1 MRKMLLMNN
10 YKILRR
16 KISALVGAT
25 CVTAFCLSSTMA
37 DDTEV
42 FFGQSDP
49 DQATAPN
56 VLFVLDSSISM
67 GKDDETGVTRLDRM
81 KVAMDAILDNTSNI
95 NVGLAR
101 MNGTNSGG
109 SILYPITP
117 IDKTVCSSFDC
128 GDQHISS
135 QIIASGDD
143 VEQNLR
149 NDNVLRTGVVLDLGF
164 QDATPNLVGLR
175 YPSLDI
181 PQGAKILSAKLD
193 FMAESTSSGIANLT
207 IQAHLTDDSE
217 QISGDNGSLAA
228 LPRTSSIAPWNN
240 VEPWTKHES
249 YESADFTQ
257 VLQEIVDQNDWCGG
271 NAATLLIAGSGE
283 RKAVTYDS
291 LAPLAKTY
299 IDTAFSPAVL
309 KFSYD
314 ASDIPDGAG
323 CARQT
328 FVSRVSQSSD
338 DATTREDTGITV
350 TTGRDLRLSSQSWRG
365 NRQQSVGVRFQNV
378 QIPKGAEIVDAELV
392 FEIERFRSGLSSVNI
407 HGVNEDYAATFENKL
422 NDITSR
428 TKTTATVPWDNIEE
442 LDINALLATPDISSI
457 VTEIVNRDG
466 WVPGNAMAFVL
477 SNKGAKRIRELKSY
491 DRYPASAPKLRISY
505 ISRAGEIE
513 NFITARDKLKDLVNT
528 MQLSWGTPTVGA
540 YLEAVA
546 YYRGMPVDYGRFRK
560 IDKGE
565 NAWRNEPRANRV
577 SAPDTYTGGQVNR
590 EIQCTDADLSSAAC
604 GSEYLSDNP
613 VYKSPIQT
621 SCQSNHI
628 VYLSDGDAESNSA
641 VTKIQELTG
650 KRCGASHDPQATCST
665 ELAEWIHK
673 NDQSI
678 RHPDSQ
684 TISTYTI
691 GFNTRNNDLQD
702 MARAGGGN
710 YYEAASSEQLVNVF
724 QSILGNVLA
733 VNTSF
738 VAPGATVNQ
747 FNRLTHRNDI
757 YFALFR
763 PEERPLWPGNLKRY
777 ELGKI
782 DNEPTIV
789 DESGNKA
796 VDPNTGFF
804 DVNSQSFWSGYVDG
818 DSVSLGGAADQL
830 EFSPTAPR
838 KVYTYMGDYPVP
850 PGGVDLTRSENQFH
864 EGNAL
869 ITSDELGISNNVQE
883 RIDLLRWAR
892 GIDVLDSDGDDDDTD
907 WRQSMGD
914 PMHARPVILNYSDG
928 SAPVEERSNSLVFV
942 GTNTGYLHAFETE
955 GGKEQFSFVPKDLLQ
970 NFKIYYDN
978 QVVNSHPYGLDGVLS
993 IWTTDENGN
1002 VTVDPGEKAFVYTGM
1017 RRGGDKYYAFNVS
1030 DINKP
1035 ELAWVIDP
1043 STPGFEQLGQTW
1055 SKMSPAK
1062 IRFKGEERDVLIFGA
1077 GYDENQDL
1085 AFGEDEE
1092 RNSVKLEQ
1100 STDSVG
1106 RGFYIV
1112 DAEDGELLY
1121 SALPTGVVQSTG
1133 DYTKF
1138 DRMDYSMP
1146 GNLRILDADF
1156 DGFADQIYASDTGGQ
1171 IWRFDLTSHH
1181 ETGDFMR
1188 GGVLAHLNEGG
1199 RTSERRFYYE
1209 PDVAVISD
1217 EGERFISIS
1226 IGSGWRAHPLDEIT
1240 EDKFYMIRSSHL
1252 LTAPPGYG
1260 KTTDGGFTYE
1270 PITESDLIDVTY
1282 DLNAPTNKY
1291 GWSYD
1296 LQLAGEKVLGTALTA
1311 NNQVIFSTYRPA
1323 ANVGHCSPAIG
1334 SGAVYALSVLNGA
1347 PVSNL
1352 SQDGDS
1358 DSYTRELTEEDR
1370 SIQLVHG
1377 GIPPEP
1383 ALLITEAGPTLLAG
1397 PEQPFDPNLNNLTR
1411 RTYWIDKGTALNQA
1425 SSDSATE

>member
-1 MRKMLLMNN
+1 MNS
-10 YKILRR
+10 YKNLRS
-16 KISALVGAT
+16 KLSTLVSATCLSAL
-25 CVTAFCLSSTMA
+25 CLSSTIA

-42 FFGQSDP
+42 FFGQADP

-67 GKDDETGVTRLDRM
+67 GSLDGTGISRLDRM
-81 KVAMDAILDNTSNI
+81 KTAMDAILDNTSNI

-101 MNGTNSGG
+101 MNGTYSGG

-117 IDKTVCSSFDC
+117 IDRTVCSSFDC
-128 GDQHISS
+128 GEQHISS
-135 QIIASGDD
+135 QIIAGGDD
-143 VEQNLR
+143 VEQSLASG
-149 NDNVLRTGVVLDLGF
+149 NVLIPGVVLDLG
-164 QDATPNLVGLR
+164 QQGNTPNLVGLR
-175 YPSLDI
+175 YPSLNI
-181 PQGAKILSAKLD
+181 PQGAKITSAKLD
-193 FMAESTSSGIANLT
+193 FMAERSSIKNANLT
-207 IQAHLTDDSE
+207 IQAHLAGDSE
-217 QISGDNGSLAA
+217 QISNANGALEA
-228 LPRTSSIAPWNN
+228 LPRTSSIADWDN
-240 VEPWTKHES
+240 VEPWVRHNF
-249 YESADFTQ
+249 YESADFSE

-271 NAATLLIAGSGE
+271 NAATILIEGSGD
-283 RKAVTYDS
+283 RKGVTQDS
-291 LAPLAKTY
+291 LAPLTQAFGNL
-299 IDTAFSPAVL
+299 AFSPTELRV
-309 KFSYD
+309 SYD
-314 ASDIPDGAG
+314 ASNIPDGGG
-323 CARQT
+323 CAQQA
-328 FVSRVSQSSD
+328 FISRVSQSSD
-338 DATTREDTGITV
+338 DARTREDIDFS
-350 TTGRDLRLSSQSWRG
+350 TTTNNDLRLSSQVANG
-365 NRQQSVGVRFQNV
+365 NREQSVGVRFQNV
-378 QIPKGAEIVDAELV
+378 QIPKGAQIVEAELI
-392 FEIERFRSGLSSVNI
+392 FEIERLRTGTLTVNI
-407 HGVNEDYAATFENKL
+407 NGVDEDHVTTFRNVPD
-422 NDITSR
+422 DITDR
-428 TKTTATVPWDNIEE
+428 TKTTAVQPWEIVEAPAENEI
-442 LDINALLATPDISSI
+442 LTSPDVSSI

-466 WVPGNAMAFVL
+466 WAPGNAMAFVL
-477 SNKGAKRIRELKSY
+477 SNTGTNNFREIKSY
-491 DRYPASAPKLRISY
+491 DGYPASAPKLRVSY
-505 ISRAGEIE
+505 ISRVGEID
-513 NFITARDKLKDLVNT
+513 NFITARDKLKDLINT
-528 MQLSWGTPTVGA
+528 MQLSWGTPTIGT
-540 YLEAVA
+540 YLEAVN
-546 YYRGMPVDYGRFRK
+546 YYRGSPVDYGRFRK
-560 IDKGE
+560 IDEGP
-565 NAWRNEPRANRV
+565 NAWRNDPRANRV
-577 SAPDTYTGGQVNR
+577 SVPDSYTGGQVNR
-590 EIQCTDADLSSAAC
+590 ESQCNDGDLSSAAC
-604 GSEYLSDNP
+604 DSEYLSNNP

-628 VYLSDGDAESNSA
+628 VYLSDGAAESNTA
-641 VTKIQELTG
+641 VTKIQNLIG
-650 KRCGASHDPQATCST
+650 KNCGGSGNGKCGP
-665 ELAEWIHK
+665 ELAEWINN

-678 RHPDSQ
+678 SRPDEQ

-691 GFNTRNNDLQD
+691 GFNTKNNDLQD
-702 MARAGGGN
+702 MARAGGGQ
-710 YYEAASSEQLVNVF
+710 YYEADSSAELVNVF

-757 YFALFR
+757 YFALFK

-777 ELGKI
+777 ELGKV
-782 DNEPTIV
+782 DNEPVIV
-789 DESGNKA
+789 DESGNRA

-804 DVNSQSFWSGYVDG
+804 DTNSQSFWGGFVDG

-838 KVYTYMGDYPVP
+838 KVYTYMGNYPVP
-850 PGGVDLTRSENQFH
+850 AGGVDLTRNENEFH
-864 EGNAL
+864 EDNGL
-869 ITSDELGISNNVQE
+869 ITSNELAISNDVQE

-892 GIDVLDSDGDDDDTD
+892 GIDVLDSDGDDDHTD

-914 PMHARPVILNYSDG
+914 PMHARPVILNYGDG
-928 SAPVEERSNSLVFV
+928 TTPVEGSSDSLVFV

-955 GGKEQFSFVPKDLLQ
+955 HGREHFSFVPKDLLS

-978 QVVNSHPYGLDGVLS
+978 QVVNSHPYGLDGILS
-993 IWTTDENGN
+993 IWATDENGN

-1030 DINKP
+1030 DKNKP
-1035 ELAWVIDP
+1035 RLAWVIDP

-1062 IRFKGEERDVLIFGA
+1062 IRYKGDERNVLIFGA

-1085 AFGEDEE
+1085 AFGEDAN
-1092 RNSVKLEQ
+1092 RNTVKLDQ
-1100 STDSVG
+1100 TTDSVG

-1121 SALPTGVVQSTG
+1121 SALPTDVVQTTG
-1133 DYTKF
+1133 DFTKF

-1146 GNLRILDADF
+1146 GNLRLLDADF
-1156 DGFADQIYASDTGGQ
+1156 DGFTDQIYASDTGGQ
-1171 IWRFDLTSHH
+1171 IWRFDLTPHH

-1199 RTSERRFYYE
+1199 ETSQRRFYYE
-1209 PDVAVISD
+1209 PDVAVISN

-1240 EDKFYMIRSSHL
+1240 QDKFYMIRSSHL
-1252 LTAPPGYG
+1252 FTAPPGYG

-1291 GWSYD
+1291 GWAYD
-1296 LQLAGEKVLGTALTA
+1296 LQRSGEKVLGTALTA

-1334 SGAVYALSVLNGA
+1334 SGALYALSVLNGA
-1347 PVSNL
+1347 PVNNL

-1358 DSYTRELTEEDR
+1358 NQNTEALTEEDR
-1370 SIQLVHG
+1370 SIDLVHG

-1397 PEQPFDPNLNNLTR
+1397 PEQPFDPNLDDLTR
-1411 RTYWIDKGTALNQA
+1411 RTYWIDKGQTLDQLNQA
-1425 SSDSATE
+1425 SSESATD